1 MHRFNDTYLAA
12 ARRCVCGAKEGA
24 EAMEARLTALSYTR
38 SLTLSLSHTLA
49 HTPSLSQ
56 VLAMARTGKQSWLTL
71 HPAGRPV
78 GKASS
83 HGGCVPQVDPPPPGV
98 ARPYENAPP

>member
-38 SLTLSLSHTLA
+38 CFTLSLSHTLA
-49 HTPSLSQ
+49 HTPSLS
-56 VLAMARTGKQSWLTL
+56 G
-71 HPAGRPV
+71 PG
-78 GKASS
+78 
-83 HGGCVPQVDPPPPGV
+83 HGAHRQAVVAHPPPRGAPCGEGLF
-98 ARPYENAPP
+98 ARRVCAAG